1 MPQLRSKT
9 RKNHTAILDAKIA
22 KVIARLDE
30 MLTAIEEE
38 IADLTCA
45 PSKTTLP
52 KRCTPRVQKRLSR
65 PKGGARLSRFPARR
79 DLAS

>member
-9 RKNHTAILDAKIA
+9 RKNYTAILDAKIA

-38 IADLTCA
+38 IADCA
-45 PSKTTLP
+45 PSKTTLL
-52 KRCTPRVQKRLSR
+52 KRCTPRVQKRLPR
-65 PKGGARLSRFPARR
+65 PKGGAHLSRFPARR